1 VNSTVRLAA
10 ALAVAGAAA
19 AIGTWILA
27 RIWTPQPRDPREV
40 ERMRRLDLTRRG
52 RITAGTI
59 VDVVEAEQETG
70 TARTVVY
77 KYEVA
82 GVTYETSQDVS
93 WMEDGGSDTQFLLG
107 QAANVKYDTR
117 KPVNSIIAAEE
128 WSGLPKPFAHQGHS
142 PSGKSNG

>member
-1 VNSTVRLAA
+1 
-10 ALAVAGAAA
+10 
-19 AIGTWILA
+19 
-27 RIWTPQPRDPREV
+27 
-40 ERMRRLDLTRRG
+40 MRRLDLTRRG